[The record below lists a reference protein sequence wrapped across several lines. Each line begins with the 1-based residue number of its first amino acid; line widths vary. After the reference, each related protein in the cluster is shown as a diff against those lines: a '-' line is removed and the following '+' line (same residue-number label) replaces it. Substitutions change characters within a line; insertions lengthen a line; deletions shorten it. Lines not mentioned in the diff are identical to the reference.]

1 MTNPYDVERSWPEY
15 FLEHRRQTVEMQG
28 TYQCGD
34 LPVWTVHCPLGF
46 LGNATI
52 IEGDDGLIVY
62 DTGVNAEAGAHIAKE
77 IRKIS
82 DKPVRAIFYSHHH
95 GDHYNGT
102 SAIVEAADVES
113 GYLTSVVKR
122 ADLAVYQAAVDALE
136 GRHSNELYIGV
147 LANEGVGIAPNNL
160 SEIAPDELR
169 AELEGVR
176 GGIIDG
182 AISVTD

>member
-1 MTNPYDVERSWPEY
+1 MANPYDVERSWPDY
-15 FLEHRRQTVEMQG
+15 FLEHRRLTVEMQG
-28 TYQCGD
+28 TYKCGD

-62 DTGVNAEAGAHIAKE
+62 DTGVNAEAGAHIAAE

-102 SAIVEAADVES
+102 SAIVDAADV
-113 GYLTSVVKR
+113 
-122 ADLAVYQAAVDALE
+122 AV
-136 GRHSNELYIGV
+136 G
-147 LANEGVGIAPNNL
+147 
-160 SEIAPDELR
+160 
-169 AELEGVR
+169 
-176 GGIIDG
+176 
-182 AISVTD
+182 